1 MKISKRFFHVVITC
15 YDFPIPRTFVKGTN
29 LKIHQGIHKQK
40 TCKSQNDLNI
50 IFSHW
55 TKKSKN
61 ILNSVILNFSTQSFC
76 QYLMLFRQMF
86 LFYIKNL
93 FNFLKCVYFSRQY
106 FTFSFLLI
114 MTNKQIMYIQF
125 TQSILF
131 WFSYATLEG
140 ISGYILYISYMKRKS
155 FSLLNILRCFDG
167 ERKKKLD
174 RKLS

>member
-1 MKISKRFFHVVITC
+1 
-15 YDFPIPRTFVKGTN
+15 
-29 LKIHQGIHKQK
+29 
-40 TCKSQNDLNI
+40 
-50 IFSHW
+50 
-55 TKKSKN
+55 
-61 ILNSVILNFSTQSFC
+61 
-76 QYLMLFRQMF
+76 MF

-167 ERKKKLD
+167 ERKKNSIENCHNFCFIFQV
-174 RKLS
+174 RKTMSSRLIKNVIQNSISIISKQFSQ